1 MEKLFLQRDGRDGK
15 ETVEQMKKEEFL
27 RQLEQLLSG
36 ISEEE
41 KADALDY
48 YRSYFEDAG
57 EENEEAIA
65 AELESPKK
73 VAESIRKN
81 LGLEG
86 NGSYYNSTANRDAEY
101 YRNVNSTIQNLQG
114 QQKTDK
120 NGWSALTITIL
131 ILTSPFWLTL
141 LLVLVSV
148 LLAVVATLLGVAI
161 AVVAVMA
168 AFVIIGFAMIGGGFT
183 SLFSGAALVGMGLI
197 GAGLIML
204 ALGLLL
210 VVLTVWIFGGFLPW
224 AFKGIA
230 NLCRKPFDKRK
241 EYAL

>member
-1 MEKLFLQRDGRDGK
+1 L
-15 ETVEQMKKEEFL
+15 VEQMNKEEFL

-41 KADALDY
+41 KADALSY

-57 EENEEAIA
+57 EENEDAIV

-73 VAESIRKN
+73 VADSIRKN

-86 NGSYYNSTANRDAEY
+86 NGSYYNSRANRDEEY
-101 YRNVNSTIQNLQG
+101 YRNVNHTIQNLQG
-114 QQKTDK
+114 QQKESK
-120 NGWSALTITIL
+120 SGWSALTITVL
-131 ILTSPFWLTL
+131 ILTSPIWL
-141 LLVLVSV
+141 VV
-148 LLAVVATLLGVAI
+148 LLALICVLFTVVAVLLSVAI

-168 AFVIIGFAMIGGGFT
+168 AFVMVGFAMVGGGF
-183 SLFSGAALVGMGLI
+183 AALFAGAPVAAISLI
-197 GAGLIML
+197 GPGLIML

-210 VVLTVWIFGGFLPW
+210 IVLTVWLIGGFLPW

-230 NLCRKPFDKRK
+230 KLCRKAFEKRK